1 MKYSWE
7 CIAGVGYQKA
17 SLPNSSI
24 SNGNTLDEL
33 RCCRSCC
40 CRCSH
45 LIVIISVAEPSHL
58 SAIDLSGLQLNGFL
72 LQEVAKTEET
82 DKSFFSCVG

>member
-24 SNGNTLDEL
+24 SNGHTFDEL

-58 SAIDLSGLQLNGFL
+58 SGLQLNGFL
-72 LQEVAKTEET
+72 LQQVAKTEET
-82 DKSFFSCVG
+82 DIKVSFLV